1 MMFTGIIEETGIV
14 RSIKRTA
21 HSAKVAIHA
30 KTVLEETKIGD
41 SIACDGVC
49 LTVTKLHD
57 DAFEVD
63 IMHETME
70 RTTFA
75 SLRAHAKLNLERALK
90 ASDRL
95 GGHIVSGHIDDT
107 GTIAEKK
114 KDDIAHWVKV
124 RTAPALMRYIVEK
137 GSIAIDGISLTVAKT
152 EQNAFWVS
160 IIPHTEDVTTLL
172 DKRVHEKVN
181 LECDIIGKYVEKL
194 TQPHTGSSSLDEA
207 FLKRHG
213 Y

>member
-1 MMFTGIIEETGIV
+1 MFTGIIEEIGTV
-14 RSIKRTA
+14 RSVQKGA
-21 HSAKVAIHA
+21 HSAKIAIRA
-30 KTVLEETKIGD
+30 QKVLEEAKIGD
-41 SIACDGVC
+41 SIACDGIC
-49 LTVTKLHD
+49 LTVTKLHE

-63 IMHETME
+63 VMHETMD

-75 SLRAHAKLNLERALK
+75 ALRANTKLNLERALR

-107 GTIAEKK
+107 GVIVEKK
-114 KDDIAHWVKV
+114 EDDIAHWVKV
-124 RTAPALMRYIVEK
+124 RTEKSLMRYIVDK

-152 EQNAFWVS
+152 EDQAFWVS
-160 IIPHTEDVTTLL
+160 IIPHTEQATTLL
-172 DKRVHEKVN
+172 DKRIHDRVN

-194 TQPHTGSSSLDEA
+194 TKPHTGSSSLDEA